1 MTMNRRTLL
10 RTLAVAPAAVAAA
23 GVPSYLESYRELYA
37 RDPHAA
43 AIEWFKNARFGL
55 FMHYGL
61 YSLLGGEWQGK
72 PMVNENAPE
81 RPNAEWIQF
90 NSRIPVAE
98 YARLKDRFTAARF
111 DAHRITDLALAAGM
125 KYVNITTR
133 HHDSFCLF
141 RTQETDFNSVNSA
154 ARRDLVAELAE
165 QCRRKKLGL
174 FLYYSHGRDWKHPHA
189 PTLEWAGNCRP
200 HYDKPQP
207 EYIPDSKVDVRQ
219 YAAFM
224 ERQITELLT
233 RYGPIAGIWL
243 DGEGVLKQYAK
254 KRPGGL
260 PEVAAMLRLN
270 ELYVKIRALQPQCLI
285 SYKQGV
291 TMTEDFLTP
300 ERKSFGLE
308 SSGKPLEINTT
319 LQPWSWGYNKFTV
332 KWKGIDEIAALAQEA
347 RSAHANL
354 LLNVGPAGDGGIV
367 PQEEALLREM
377 GRKVSRTA
385 LK

>member
-1 MTMNRRTLL
+1 M
-10 RTLAVAPAAVAAA
+10 
-23 GVPSYLESYRELYA
+23 

-43 AIEWFKNARFGL
+43 GIQWFKEARFGL

-61 YSLLGGEWQGK
+61 FSLLGGEWQGK
-72 PMVNENAPE
+72 PMVNESAPE
-81 RPNAEWIQF
+81 HPNAEWIQF
-90 NSRIPVAE
+90 HCKIPVAE

-111 DAHRITDLALAAGM
+111 DANHITDLALAAGM

-141 RTQETDFNSVNSA
+141 RTKETGFNSVNSP

-165 QCRRKKLGL
+165 QCRKKKLGL

-189 PTLEWAGNCRP
+189 PTLGWSASSRP
-200 HYDKPQP
+200 HYEKPQP

-224 ERQITELLT
+224 DRQITELLT
-233 RYGPIAGIWL
+233 QYGPIAGIWL
-243 DGEGVLKQYAK
+243 DGEGVLKGYAK

-260 PEVAAMLRLN
+260 EEVAAMLRLK
-270 ELYVKIRALQPQCLI
+270 ELYAKIRSLQPQCLI

-300 ERKSFGLE
+300 ERNSSGLE
-308 SSGKPLEINTT
+308 RSGKALEINTT
-319 LQPWSWGYNKFTV
+319 LQPWSWGYYRFTT
-332 KWKGIDEIAALAQEA
+332 KWKGIDELDELARDA
-347 RSAHANL
+347 RSAKANL
-354 LLNVGPAGDGGIV
+354 LLNVGPAGDGSIA
-367 PQEEALLREM
+367 PQEEALLREF
-377 GRKVSRTA
+377 GRKVSRKA
-385 LK
+385 

>member
-1 MTMNRRTLL
+1 MKRRTFLKA
-10 RTLAVAPAAVAAA
+10 LASVPAGAAAPAI
-23 GVPSYLESYRELYA
+23 PSYLEAYKDLYV

-43 AIEWFKNARFGL
+43 AIEWFKNARSGL

-61 YSLLGGEWQGK
+61 YSVLGGEWQGK
-72 PMVNENAPE
+72 QMVNENHPD

-98 YARLKDRFTAARF
+98 YAHLKDRFTAAKF
-111 DAHRITDLALAAGM
+111 DADFITDLALAAGM

-154 ARRDLVAELAE
+154 ARRDLVAELAA
-165 QCRRKKLGL
+165 QCRKKKLGL

-189 PTLEWAGNCRP
+189 PTLAWSGDSRP
-200 HYDKPQP
+200 HYERPQP
-207 EYIPDSKVDVRQ
+207 EYIPDSEVDVRK
-219 YAAFM
+219 YAAFL
-224 ERQITELLT
+224 EKQVVELLT
-233 RYGPIAGIWL
+233 QYGPVAGIWL
-243 DGEGVLKQYAK
+243 DGEGVLKAYAK

-260 PEVAAMLRLN
+260 KEVVALLRVN
-270 ELYVKIRALQPQCLI
+270 ELYAKIRSLQPQCLV

-308 SSGKPLEINTT
+308 ASGKPLEINTT
-319 LQPWSWGYNKFTV
+319 LQAWSWGYNKFSTEWKTV
-332 KWKGIDEIAALAQEA
+332 DDIEALAHEA
-347 RSAHANL
+347 RNARANL
-354 LLNVGPAGDGGIV
+354 LLNVGPAGDGHIV
-367 PQEEALLREM
+367 PQEEKLLREI
-377 GRKVSRTA
+377 GRRVSRV
-385 LK
+385 